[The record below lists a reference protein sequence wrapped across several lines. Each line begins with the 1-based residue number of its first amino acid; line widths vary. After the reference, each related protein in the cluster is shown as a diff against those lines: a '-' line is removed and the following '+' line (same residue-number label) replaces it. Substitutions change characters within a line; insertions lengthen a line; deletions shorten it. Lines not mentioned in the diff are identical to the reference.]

1 MRTTTFLLS
10 SVLLLGLLQSCK
22 APEAYRRAQTAFS
35 QGAAI
40 EIEERFADAA
50 EQLPSN
56 FIYFDDLYRPSAPA
70 NPERSAN
77 GYYEEALGEVSTA
90 LRGKRQLEKIRA
102 LDNAYAIK
110 ALSLWRLENYGEARS
125 VAETAI
131 PLLERNETDES
142 DVRDLAMMQS
152 LPGLINIDLSYE
164 ALQQIKERGT
174 ALATSED
181 EAERAAIYQEI
192 KTLFIDHFTSDTD
205 GDPSV
210 MRGLALIERAIG
222 NMQGESAIKMYLRNA
237 QLAGI
242 DNWGDAFQVVFL
254 SARRLNDS
262 SEELNWVVEGRDL
275 YKDLVRSYLQK
286 LIATL
291 PNGKDDKLYLYWA
304 RLLGG
309 DV

>member
-1 MRTTTFLLS
+1 
-10 SVLLLGLLQSCK
+10 
-22 APEAYRRAQTAFS
+22 
-35 QGAAI
+35 
-40 EIEERFADAA
+40 
-50 EQLPSN
+50 
-56 FIYFDDLYRPSAPA
+56 
-70 NPERSAN
+70 
-77 GYYEEALGEVSTA
+77 
-90 LRGKRQLEKIRA
+90 
-102 LDNAYAIK
+102 
-110 ALSLWRLENYGEARS
+110 
-125 VAETAI
+125 
-131 PLLERNETDES
+131 
-142 DVRDLAMMQS
+142 
-152 LPGLINIDLSYE
+152 
-164 ALQQIKERGT
+164 
-174 ALATSED
+174 
-181 EAERAAIYQEI
+181 
-192 KTLFIDHFTSDTD
+192 
-205 GDPSV
+205 

-291 PNGKDDKLYLYWA
+291 PNGKDNKLYLYWA